1 MTLNRRRLI
10 GSIIAGAAGTVAL
23 GYGGWRLF
31 GRHYAPTPYDDLL
44 EQLPDRDLAMPIG
57 RAFLATH
64 ANFTTTEAAA
74 ALRARLHT
82 RDLAAVSMSEIVRG
96 ELSVAGGW
104 MMPATLLGL
113 CALAAR
119 TQKRV

>member
-1 MTLNRRRLI
+1 MMPSRR
-10 GSIIAGAAGTVAL
+10 GIIVSVVAAAAGAAAI
-23 GYGGWRLF
+23 GYGGWRFF
-31 GRHYAPTPYDDLL
+31 GKHYAPTPYDDLL
-44 EQLPDRDLAMPIG
+44 TQLPDRDLAMPIG

-64 ANFTTTEAAA
+64 ANFTTTQAAA
-74 ALRARLHT
+74 ALRARLHN
-82 RDLAAVSMSEIVRG
+82 RDLAAVSMSETARG